1 MERLDVTQ
9 ALGGSALINATTR
22 AEAAR
27 PRPFLMPVALCA
39 DQPVRY
45 ELNGHLAVG
54 VHGEMRM
61 ERDKGPRP
69 IRPVRYGSKVVR
81 VGLDEHVAVLD
92 GPDAFRIAI
101 PEVRR
106 VGGTGPVDGNRYS
119 LAVRDFMEV
128 QRPCLLEEGEVHD
141 HMAAC
146 GHGVELASAEER
158 LGEAFRERRYR
169 CAGNRWPCCAR
180 ARRQDGGA
188 EQRGQSEAE

>member
-27 PRPFLMPVALCA
+27 PRPFLTPVALCA

-61 ERDKGPRP
+61 ECDKGPRP

-92 GPDAFRIAI
+92 GPDALRIAI
-101 PEVRR
+101 PKVRR
-106 VGGTGPVDGNRYS
+106 VGRTGPVDWNGYS
-119 LAVRDFMEV
+119 LAVRDLVEA
-128 QRPCLLEEGEVHD
+128 QRSCLLEEGEMHD
-141 HMAAC
+141 HMAV
-146 GHGVELASAEER
+146 GGDGVELASAEER
-158 LGEAFRERRYR
+158 LGEALRERRNLR
-169 CAGNRWPCCAR
+169 TRNRWLRPNSPGSSQHQASSR
-180 ARRQDGGA
+180 PH
-188 EQRGQSEAE
+188 

>member
-9 ALGGSALINATTR
+9 AFGGSALINARTR

-27 PRPFLMPVALCA
+27 PRPFLTPVALCA

-101 PEVRR
+101 PKVRR
-106 VGGTGPVDGNRYS
+106 VGRTGPVDGNRYS
-119 LAVRDFMEV
+119 LAVHDLVEV
-128 QRPCLLEEGEVHD
+128 QRPCLLEEREVHD
-141 HMAAC
+141 PMAV
-146 GHGVELASAEER
+146 GGYGVELASAEER
-158 LGEAFRERRYR
+158 LGEALRERKDVRTR
-169 CAGNRWPCCAR
+169 NRWLRPSSPGSSQ
-180 ARRQDGGA
+180 RQA
-188 EQRGQSEAE
+188 SSRPH